1 MLGQEVVVA
10 LYRALLG
17 HPPDAQGLAYWQET
31 DSVEA
36 LVDALRATPRYTQR
50 ALALAGASATPDLD
64 PADQAAARI
73 LASRGLTEL
82 AAPVPGPGT
91 HRALEAFPW
100 ELLGLRP
107 GSRVR
112 VVGRYAPEL
121 AHELRGRD
129 PGAQVVAGVGDQV
142 PAPRVEVLVLTA
154 GGDLAA
160 LRSGRPDVLRA
171 VRDGVVVPSVVDP
184 TRPADETAP
193 DRARLRDALHE
204 LGFAE
209 VRVAHRPRHG
219 AAATVLATTLATPT
233 PGRLLRR
240 GDADELPAVT
250 WLLAR
255 RVATETDR

>member
-17 HPPDAQGLAYWQET
+17 HPPDAEGLAYWRET
-31 DSVEA
+31 ESVDA
-36 LVDALRATPRYTQR
+36 LVDALRATPRYAER
-50 ALALAGASATPDLD
+50 ALALAGAGEVDRA

-82 AAPVPGPGT
+82 ADPVPGPGV
-91 HRALEAFPW
+91 HHALEGFPW
-100 ELLGLRP
+100 GLLDLRP

-121 AHELRGRD
+121 ADELGDRERGT
-129 PGAQVVAGVGDQV
+129 QVVAGLDDRV
-142 PAPRVEVLVLTA
+142 PAPQMDVLVITA

-160 LRSGRPDVLRA
+160 LRRVRPDVLRA
-171 VRDGVVVPSVVDP
+171 VRDAVVVPSVVDP

-193 DRARLRDALHE
+193 GRARLRDALHE
-204 LGFAE
+204 LGFTE

-219 AAATVLATTLATPT
+219 ATATVLATTLATPT
-233 PGRLLRR
+233 PGRLL
-240 GDADELPAVT
+240 GDGDSADLPAVT